1 MENQDQVHVFAT
13 WKVKQGEIDKVLD
26 LLKTV
31 REESLREAGNIFYK
45 INQSNTDSN
54 TLILFEGYTNE
65 TAVEAHR
72 NSAHFQDLVI
82 GKIVPLL
89 EKREIVLT
97 TPVN

>member
-31 REESLREAGNIFYK
+31 RKESLRESGNLFYK
-45 INQSNTDSN
+45 IHQSNTDSN
-54 TLILFEGYTNE
+54 TLILFEGYISD

-72 NSAHFQDLVI
+72 NTAHFQDLVI

-97 TPVN
+97 TPLN

>member
-1 MENQDQVHVFAT
+1 MENQDHVHVFAT

-31 REESLREAGNIFYK
+31 REESLREAGNLFYK
-45 INQSNTDSN
+45 IHQNKTDSN

-65 TAVEAHR
+65 AAVEAHR
-72 NSAHFQDLVI
+72 NAAHFQDLVI